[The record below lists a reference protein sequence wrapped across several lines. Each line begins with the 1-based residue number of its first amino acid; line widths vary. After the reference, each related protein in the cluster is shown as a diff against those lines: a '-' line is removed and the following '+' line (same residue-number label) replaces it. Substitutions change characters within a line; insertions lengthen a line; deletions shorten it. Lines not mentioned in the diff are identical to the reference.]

1 MVLAVLAWG
10 PAASGETVWLDFSG
24 ATWPTFTGKVAADFE
39 DAILAI
45 VQSDYADYS
54 YLGFTKTDPGGSDYS
69 QIEFAESAGA
79 GVLGEAHLVDWDNKL
94 QYQNNINYTNNDPGA
109 ALDVYVSGFTGHGW
123 PFTDSF
129 SRFTTAVGGTTS
141 HELGHALGLRHFDTF
156 GPSPVPGSP
165 GPMANHHIM
174 ATGPTGLGLT
184 DRTDY
189 DRVFSEHSA
198 DKLAY
203 LDPANKATRKRA
215 EMLFLPYAHDTMATA
230 EDLTIGPGDIV
241 PQTGRMVM
249 VKDAFIFGA
258 GESDFYYFDAD
269 ASDQIYANIFSS
281 RLTTEDGITPG
292 PSIDSVLRL
301 YDPSGAVVY
310 FNDDTGYNPTD
321 GADPGI
327 GDSLDLAGG
336 GLTKEDLLLIN
347 EATWFSA
354 DGSTGDS
361 PFTTYTTDSILLD
374 SPSGDFFTLDVAGRW
389 YIEVTA
395 ADESDIGN
403 YELFVVMTPEP
414 MTVSLMLAGG
424 LAMLRRKRK

>member
-24 ATWPTFTGKVAADFE
+24 AAWPTFTGKVAGDFE
-39 DAILAI
+39 DAVLAA
-45 VQSDYADYS
+45 VQSDYADYP
-54 YLGFTKTDPGGSDYS
+54 YLSFTETDPGGTDYT
-69 QIEFAESAGA
+69 QIEFAESAAA
-79 GVLGEAHLVDWDNKL
+79 GVLGDAHLVDWDNKL
-94 QYQNNINYTNNDPGA
+94 QYQNNINYANNARGA
-109 ALDVYVSGFTGHGW
+109 ALDVYVSGFIEYGW

-203 LDPANKATRKRA
+203 LDPVNKATRKRT
-215 EMLFLPYAHDTMATA
+215 EMLFLPYAHDSMATA
-230 EDLTIGPGDIV
+230 EDLTIGPADIV

-249 VKDAFIFGA
+249 VKDAFIFGV
-258 GESDFYYFDAD
+258 GESDFYYFHANAGDR
-269 ASDQIYANIFSS
+269 IYANIFSS
-281 RLTTEDGITPG
+281 RLTMEDGIRPG
-292 PSIDSVLRL
+292 ACIDSVLRL
-301 YDPSGAVVY
+301 YDPTGAVVY

-321 GADPGI
+321 EGDPGI
-327 GDSLDLAGG
+327 GDSIGAGG
-336 GLTKEDLLLIN
+336 GLTKDESLLIN
-347 EATWFSA
+347 GATCFSA
-354 DGSTGDS
+354 DGSAGDS

-374 SPSGDFFTLDVAGRW
+374 SPSGDFFTLGVAGRW
-389 YIEVTA
+389 YIEVAA

-403 YELFVVMTPEP
+403 YELFVAMTPEP

-424 LAMLRRKRK
+424 LGLLRRKRK